1 MCHHRRPK
9 PKFPFETECRTL
21 NPGKNQLGLLS
32 KVILE
37 RIVNEI
43 RRKSELT
50 QWKNSYEVL
59 EWFKNIDNIKNK
71 CFVNFDIIN
80 FYPSISHEHL
90 SEAITF
96 AKNFTEI
103 KNEDIQLIEHT
114 CKTIVT
120 YDNRTWV
127 KKDSNSQF
135 DVPMGSFFGAELCDL
150 VGLYALSKLRHLY
163 NYKAADSIGMMVSQ

>member
-1 MCHHRRPK
+1 M
-9 PKFPFETECRTL
+9 
-21 NPGKNQLGLLS
+21 
-32 KVILE
+32 
-37 RIVNEI
+37 
-43 RRKSELT
+43 
-50 QWKNSYEVL
+50 L
-59 EWFKNIDNIKNK
+59 EWFNNIDNIKNK

-135 DVPMGSFFGAELCDL
+135 DVTMASFFGAELCNL
-150 VGLYALSKLRHLY
+150 TGLYA
-163 NYKAADSIGMMVSQ
+163 

>member
-1 MCHHRRPK
+1 M
-9 PKFPFETECRTL
+9 
-21 NPGKNQLGLLS
+21 
-32 KVILE
+32 
-37 RIVNEI
+37 
-43 RRKSELT
+43 
-50 QWKNSYEVL
+50 L
-59 EWFKNIDNIKNK
+59 EWFNNIDNIKNK

-96 AKNFTEI
+96 AKIFTEI

-120 YDNRTWV
+120 YDNRTWI

-163 NYKAADSIGMMVSQ
+163 NYKDIELYRDDGLAIISRKSNQELERLKKNTIKIFNELGFSNND